1 MIDAS
6 PSQATLAASL
16 SDLLVNHQHASVIR
30 LPRHFIPSF
39 FSTSAMSFVFLA
51 HRRCL
56 SIIIKGEKCCTPF
69 TFLNRYGHTLHCIA
83 HKSVQL
89 RSIVYHLAALN
100 PFHFASLNLLFFSR
114 KAVAL
119 HSRGRPLCATSFRP
133 LLRKDIALHSIT
145 LSFRSFS
152 MTLRAMEKSYITT
165 SLHSTSYPFASG
177 KAVPSVSYKAMPSWF
192 GKAALSIIYQCEKAV

>member
-39 FSTSAMSFVFLA
+39 FSTSAMSFCFLA
-51 HRRCL
+51 HQRCL

-69 TFLNRYGHTLHCIA
+69 TFLNRYGHTLHCIT

-89 RSIVYHLAALN
+89 RSIVYHL
-100 PFHFASLNLLFFSR
+100 ASLNLLFFSR

-119 HSRGRPLCATSFRP
+119 HSRVRPLCATSFRP

-177 KAVPSVSYKAMPSWF
+177 KAEPSVSYKAMPSWF
-192 GKAALSIIYQCEKAV
+192 GKAMLSIVCQCEKAV

>member
-51 HRRCL
+51 HQRCL
-56 SIIIKGEKCCTPF
+56 SIIKGEKCCTPF

-89 RSIVYHLAALN
+89 RSIVYHLAMLN

-119 HSRGRPLCATSFRP
+119 HSRSRPLCATSFRP

-145 LSFRSFS
+145 LSFQSFS

-177 KAVPSVSYKAMPSWF
+177 KAEPSVSYKAMPSWF

>member
-39 FSTSAMSFVFLA
+39 FSTSAMSFCFFA
-51 HRRCL
+51 HQRCL
-56 SIIIKGEKCCTPF
+56 SIIIKVEKCCTPF

-89 RSIVYHLAALN
+89 RSIPFIRFAQSSFLQPKGSGSPLPCPSVMCHILSSTVAKGYCATFHYVIIPEFLYDSMSHGEVLHYHFIT
-100 PFHFASLNLLFFSR
+100 FHF
-114 KAVAL
+114 
-119 HSRGRPLCATSFRP
+119 
-133 LLRKDIALHSIT
+133 ISI
-145 LSFRSFS
+145 R
-152 MTLRAMEKSYITT
+152 
-165 SLHSTSYPFASG
+165 
-177 KAVPSVSYKAMPSWF
+177 F
-192 GKAALSIIYQCEKAV
+192 G

>member
-1 MIDAS
+1 M
-6 PSQATLAASL
+6 
-16 SDLLVNHQHASVIR
+16 
-30 LPRHFIPSF
+30 
-39 FSTSAMSFVFLA
+39 
-51 HRRCL
+51 
-56 SIIIKGEKCCTPF
+56 
-69 TFLNRYGHTLHCIA
+69 LHCIA

-89 RSIVYHLAALN
+89 RSVVYHLAALN
-100 PFHFASLNLLFFSR
+100 PFHFAALNLLFFSR

-119 HSRGRPLCATSFRP
+119 HSRIRPLCATSFRP

-165 SLHSTSYPFASG
+165 SFHSTSYPFASG
-177 KAVPSVSYKAMPSWF
+177 KAVPSVSYKAAPSWF

>member
-6 PSQATLAASL
+6 PRQAGAFGRACLTSSSIINTQASSVFHVISFRHSSPHL
-16 SDLLVNHQHASVIR
+16 RCHSVFAHQ
-30 LPRHFIPSF
+30 
-39 FSTSAMSFVFLA
+39 
-51 HRRCL
+51 RCL

-89 RSIVYHLAALN
+89 RSIVYH
-100 PFHFASLNLLFFSR
+100 FAMLNLLFFSR

-119 HSRGRPLCATSFRP
+119 HSRSRPLCATSFRP

-177 KAVPSVSYKAMPSWF
+177 KAEPSVSYKAMPSLF
-192 GKAALSIIYQCEKAV
+192 GKAALSIVCQCEKAV

>member
-30 LPRHFIPSF
+30 LPTSF
-39 FSTSAMSFVFLA
+39 HSVILLHICDVILFFA
-51 HRRCL
+51 HQRCL
-56 SIIIKGEKCCTPF
+56 SIIIKVEKCCTPF

-89 RSIVYHLAALN
+89 RSIVYHLA
-100 PFHFASLNLLFFSR
+100 SLNLLFFSR

-119 HSRGRPLCATSFRP
+119 HSRSRPLCATSFRP

-177 KAVPSVSYKAMPSWF
+177 KAEPSVSYKAMPSWF
-192 GKAALSIIYQCEKAV
+192 GKAALSIVCQCEKAV

>member
-6 PSQATLAASL
+6 PRQATLAASL
-16 SDLLVNHQHASVIR
+16 SDLLVNHQHASAIH

-39 FSTSAMSFVFLA
+39 FSTSAMSFCFFV

-89 RSIVYHLAALN
+89 RSIVYHFAA
-100 PFHFASLNLLFFSR
+100 LNLLFFS
-114 KAVAL
+114 
-119 HSRGRPLCATSFRP
+119 
-133 LLRKDIALHSIT
+133 RKDIALHSIT

-165 SLHSTSYPFASG
+165 SLHSTSYPFA
-177 KAVPSVSYKAMPSWF
+177 
-192 GKAALSIIYQCEKAV
+192 

>member
-51 HRRCL
+51 HRKCL
-56 SIIIKGEKCCTPF
+56 SIIKGEKCCTPF

-89 RSIVYHLAALN
+89 RSIVYHFAALN
-100 PFHFASLNLLFFSR
+100 RLFFSR

-119 HSRGRPLCATSFRP
+119 HSRSRPLCATSFRP
-133 LLRKDIALHSIT
+133 LLRKDIALHSHYVIIPEFLYDSASHGEVLHYHFIT
-145 LSFRSFS
+145 FHFIPIR
-152 MTLRAMEKSYITT
+152 
-165 SLHSTSYPFASG
+165 
-177 KAVPSVSYKAMPSWF
+177 F
-192 GKAALSIIYQCEKAV
+192 G

>member
-16 SDLLVNHQHASVIR
+16 SDLLVNHQHASVIG

-39 FSTSAMSFVFLA
+39 FSTSAMSFCFFA
-51 HRRCL
+51 HQRCL

-100 PFHFASLNLLFFSR
+100 LLFFSR

-119 HSRGRPLCATSFRP
+119 HSRNRPLCATSFRP

-165 SLHSTSYPFASG
+165 SLHYIPLHIHSLRVRQCLLFPIRRCLHGLVKLRFLLSVNAR
-177 KAVPSVSYKAMPSWF
+177 KPSD
-192 GKAALSIIYQCEKAV
+192 

>member
-16 SDLLVNHQHASVIR
+16 SDLLVNHQHASAIR

-39 FSTSAMSFVFLA
+39 FSTSAMSFCFFA
-51 HRRCL
+51 HQRCI
-56 SIIIKGEKCCTPF
+56 SIIKGEKCCTPF

-89 RSIVYHLAALN
+89 RSIVYHLAMLN

-119 HSRGRPLCATSFRP
+119 HSRSRPLCATSFRP

-177 KAVPSVSYKAMPSWF
+177 KAEPSVSYKAMPSWF

>member
-30 LPRHFIPSF
+30 LPCHFIPSF
-39 FSTSAMSFVFLA
+39 FSTSAMSFCFLYIKDVYLSSSKVNSVA
-51 HRRCL
+51 HPSPFLIGTDTR
-56 SIIIKGEKCCTPF
+56 SI
-69 TFLNRYGHTLHCIA
+69 A
-83 HKSVQL
+83 L
-89 RSIVYHLAALN
+89 RISPCSCSIVYHLAM
-100 PFHFASLNLLFFSR
+100 LNLLFFSR

-119 HSRGRPLCATSFRP
+119 HSRVRPLCATSFRP

-177 KAVPSVSYKAMPSWF
+177 KAEPSVSYKAMPSWF

>member
-16 SDLLVNHQHASVIR
+16 SDLLVNHQHASVIC

-39 FSTSAMSFVFLA
+39 FSTSAMSFCFLA
-51 HRRCL
+51 HQRCL

-100 PFHFASLNLLFFSR
+100 LLFFSSR

-119 HSRGRPLCATSFRP
+119 HSRVRPLCATSFRP

-165 SLHSTSYPFASG
+165 SFHSTSYPFASG
-177 KAVPSVSYKAMPSWF
+177 KAVPSVSYKAAPSWF
-192 GKAALSIIYQCEKAV
+192 CKAALSIIY

>member
-51 HRRCL
+51 HRKCL
-56 SIIIKGEKCCTPF
+56 SIIKGEKCCTPF

-89 RSIVYHLAALN
+89 RSIVYHLASHN
-100 PFHFASLNLLFFSR
+100 PFHSLRSIFFSSAE
-114 KAVAL
+114 KQWLSTPVAVRYVPHPFVHCCERIL
-119 HSRGRPLCATSFRP
+119 RYIPLRYHSGV
-133 LLRKDIALHSIT
+133 
-145 LSFRSFS
+145 
-152 MTLRAMEKSYITT
+152 
-165 SLHSTSYPFASG
+165 SL
-177 KAVPSVSYKAMPSWF
+177 
-192 GKAALSIIYQCEKAV
+192 

>member
-16 SDLLVNHQHASVIR
+16 SDLLVNHQHASAIR
-30 LPRHFIPSF
+30 LPRHFIPSL
-39 FSTSAMSFVFLA
+39 FSTSAMSFCFFA
-51 HRRCL
+51 HQRCL
-56 SIIIKGEKCCTPF
+56 SIIKGEKCYTPF

-89 RSIVYHLAALN
+89 RSIVYHLAMLN

-119 HSRGRPLCATSFRP
+119 HSRSRPLCATSFRP

-152 MTLRAMEKSYITT
+152 MTLLAMEKSYITT

-177 KAVPSVSYKAMPSWF
+177 KAEPF
-192 GKAALSIIYQCEKAV
+192 CFL

>member
-39 FSTSAMSFVFLA
+39 FSTFAMSFCFFV

-100 PFHFASLNLLFFSR
+100 PFHSLRSIFFSSAER
-114 KAVAL
+114 QWLSTPVAVRYVPHPFVHCCERIL
-119 HSRGRPLCATSFRP
+119 RYIPLRYHSGV
-133 LLRKDIALHSIT
+133 
-145 LSFRSFS
+145 
-152 MTLRAMEKSYITT
+152 
-165 SLHSTSYPFASG
+165 SL
-177 KAVPSVSYKAMPSWF
+177 
-192 GKAALSIIYQCEKAV
+192 

>member
-16 SDLLVNHQHASVIR
+16 SDLLVNHQHASVIC

-56 SIIIKGEKCCTPF
+56 SIFIRGEKCCTPF

-83 HKSVQL
+83 HKSVQF
-89 RSIVYHLAALN
+89 RSIVYHL
-100 PFHFASLNLLFFSR
+100 ASLNLLFFSR

-119 HSRGRPLCATSFRP
+119 HSRVRPLCATSFRP
-133 LLRKDIALHSIT
+133 LLRKDIALHSSNVIIPEFLYDSASHGEVLHYHFIT
-145 LSFRSFS
+145 FHFIPIR
-152 MTLRAMEKSYITT
+152 
-165 SLHSTSYPFASG
+165 
-177 KAVPSVSYKAMPSWF
+177 F
-192 GKAALSIIYQCEKAV
+192 G

>member
-39 FSTSAMSFVFLA
+39 FSTSAMSFCFFA
-51 HRRCL
+51 HQRCL
-56 SIIIKGEKCCTPF
+56 SIIIKVEKCCTPF

-89 RSIVYHLAALN
+89 RSI
-100 PFHFASLNLLFFSR
+100 PFISLRSIFSSSAER
-114 KAVAL
+114 QWLSTPVAVRYVPHPSVHCCERIL
-119 HSRGRPLCATSFRP
+119 RYIPLR
-133 LLRKDIALHSIT
+133 
-145 LSFRSFS
+145 
-152 MTLRAMEKSYITT
+152 Y
-165 SLHSTSYPFASG
+165 HSTSYPFASG
-177 KAVPSVSYKAMPSWF
+177 KSEPSVSYKAAPSWF
-192 GKAALSIIYQCEKAV
+192 GKAALSIICQCEKAV

>member
-16 SDLLVNHQHASVIR
+16 SDLLVNHQHASVIC
-30 LPRHFIPSF
+30 
-39 FSTSAMSFVFLA
+39 FS

-69 TFLNRYGHTLHCIA
+69 TFLNRCGHTLHCIA

-89 RSIVYHLAALN
+89 RSIVYHLA
-100 PFHFASLNLLFFSR
+100 SLNLLFFSR

-119 HSRGRPLCATSFRP
+119 HSRVRPLCATSFRP

-152 MTLRAMEKSYITT
+152 MTLRAMEKSYIIT

-177 KAVPSVSYKAMPSWF
+177 KAEPSVSYKAMPSWF
-192 GKAALSIIYQCEKAV
+192 GKAALSIVCQCEKAV

>member
-6 PSQATLAASL
+6 PRQATLAASL
-16 SDLLVNHQHASVIR
+16 SDLLVNHQHASAIR
-30 LPRHFIPSF
+30 LPRHFIPHS
-39 FSTSAMSFVFLA
+39 SSHLRCHLVLA
-51 HRRCL
+51 HQRCL

-89 RSIVYHLAALN
+89 RSVIYHLAA
-100 PFHFASLNLLFFSR
+100 LNLLFFSR

-119 HSRGRPLCATSFRP
+119 HSRSRPLCATSFRP

-145 LSFRSFS
+145 LSFRSSS

-165 SLHSTSYPFASG
+165 SLHSTSYPFA
-177 KAVPSVSYKAMPSWF
+177 
-192 GKAALSIIYQCEKAV
+192 

>member
-39 FSTSAMSFVFLA
+39 FSTSAMPFVFL
-51 HRRCL
+51 HIRDVYL
-56 SIIIKGEKCCTPF
+56 SSSKV
-69 TFLNRYGHTLHCIA
+69 
-83 HKSVQL
+83 KSVAHPSPFL
-89 RSIVYHLAALN
+89 IGTDTRSIALRIS
-100 PFHFASLNLLFFSR
+100 PCSFAQSLSFTSLNILFFSR

-119 HSRGRPLCATSFRP
+119 HSRVRPLCATSFRP

-177 KAVPSVSYKAMPSWF
+177 KAEPSVSYKAMPSWF